1 MQYYG
6 NRLSENISRREPEG
20 YLLCLNVPVAR
31 TGTQDYLPEE
41 LGITPGSSSF
51 PSGPGLISVY
61 RPEEEVFAP
70 ETMASFEGMPVTN
83 EHPPDGVDIEN
94 IRRVQMGHAHHI
106 RRGTGDEADLLLADL
121 IITDEV
127 LIDAI
132 LHGKR
137 EISCGY
143 TYELAEENGR
153 YIQRKIRGNHIAVVE
168 AGRAGHRVS
177 IKDHQQVERS
187 TVSMKKSLTKLLA
200 RMARDG
206 DAETVAEFI
215 EEMIEGESETKAEAV
230 EEVAEAAAG
239 AVAEAV
245 SEGGNGS
252 TNPGCAA
259 DEETLGGILER
270 LDRLIELLTLEPGAD
285 EDPEKAESEEGSEIS
300 EEEMAEVVE
309 EVIEA
314 VSGEGSGEALSEEIS
329 GESAVEEV
337 AEIIEAILEP
347 DVSVTLEE
355 TSEGDEDPDNPEDIC
370 SNDMLRH
377 ALANSAVK
385 FRKMSPRQRRKAA
398 ADIAEAAAQGDR
410 SENFEYY
417 AAKKFRGENESRIRY
432 LERVLKTA
440 VIISDESKEDEVGIN
455 NTVVLYDMDMQEE
468 ETLRIVTS
476 MRGDILNG
484 QISIES
490 PIGKALMG
498 HKVGD
503 VITVKVDDGY
513 SYQVE
518 IRKIIKEN
526 DESADHIRSF

>member
-6 NRLSENISRREPEG
+6 TRLSENISRREPEG

-215 EEMIEGESETKAEAV
+215 EEMIEGESETKAEAAAEAV

-285 EDPEKAESEEGSEIS
+285 EEPEEAESEEGSEIS

-355 TSEGDEDPDNPEDIC
+355 SSEGDEDPDNPEDIC

-398 ADIAEAAAQGDR
+398 ADIAAQVRKKRRKGANSGYDLMLNRRPQKDSRSVYNALGKRIMAARNANYKR
-410 SENFEYY
+410 
-417 AAKKFRGENESRIRY
+417 RG
-432 LERVLKTA
+432 
-440 VIISDESKEDEVGIN
+440 
-455 NTVVLYDMDMQEE
+455 
-468 ETLRIVTS
+468 
-476 MRGDILNG
+476 
-484 QISIES
+484 
-490 PIGKALMG
+490 
-498 HKVGD
+498 
-503 VITVKVDDGY
+503 
-513 SYQVE
+513 
-518 IRKIIKEN
+518 
-526 DESADHIRSF
+526 

>member
-6 NRLSENISRREPEG
+6 TRLSENISRREPEG

-215 EEMIEGESETKAEAV
+215 EEMIEGESETKAEAAAEAV

-270 LDRLIELLTLEPGAD
+270 LDRLIELLTLAPGAD
-285 EDPEKAESEEGSEIS
+285 EEPEEAESEEGSEIS

-314 VSGEGSGEALSEEIS
+314 VSGEGSGEALSDEIS

-355 TSEGDEDPDNPEDIC
+355 SSEGDEDPDNPEDIC

-398 ADIAEAAAQGDR
+398 ADIAAQVRKKRRKGANSGYDLMLNRRPQKDSRSVYNALGKRIMAARNANYKR
-410 SENFEYY
+410 
-417 AAKKFRGENESRIRY
+417 RG
-432 LERVLKTA
+432 
-440 VIISDESKEDEVGIN
+440 
-455 NTVVLYDMDMQEE
+455 
-468 ETLRIVTS
+468 
-476 MRGDILNG
+476 
-484 QISIES
+484 
-490 PIGKALMG
+490 
-498 HKVGD
+498 
-503 VITVKVDDGY
+503 
-513 SYQVE
+513 
-518 IRKIIKEN
+518 
-526 DESADHIRSF
+526 

>member
-6 NRLSENISRREPEG
+6 TRLSENISRREPEG

-215 EEMIEGESETKAEAV
+215 EEMIEGESETKAEAAAEAV

-270 LDRLIELLTLEPGAD
+270 LDRLIELLTLAPGAD
-285 EDPEKAESEEGSEIS
+285 EEPEEAESEEGSEIS

-314 VSGEGSGEALSEEIS
+314 VSGEGSGEALPEEIS

-398 ADIAEAAAQGDR
+398 ADIAAQVRKKRRKGANSGYDLMLNRRPQKDSRSVYNALGKRIMAARNANYKG
-410 SENFEYY
+410 
-417 AAKKFRGENESRIRY
+417 RG
-432 LERVLKTA
+432 
-440 VIISDESKEDEVGIN
+440 
-455 NTVVLYDMDMQEE
+455 
-468 ETLRIVTS
+468 
-476 MRGDILNG
+476 
-484 QISIES
+484 
-490 PIGKALMG
+490 
-498 HKVGD
+498 
-503 VITVKVDDGY
+503 
-513 SYQVE
+513 
-518 IRKIIKEN
+518 
-526 DESADHIRSF
+526 

>member
-6 NRLSENISRREPEG
+6 TRLSENISRREPEG

-215 EEMIEGESETKAEAV
+215 EEMIEGESETKAEAAAEAV

-285 EDPEKAESEEGSEIS
+285 EEPEEAESEEGSEIS

-398 ADIAEAAAQGDR
+398 ADIAAQVRKKRRKGANSGYDLMLNRRPQKDSRSVYNALGKRIMAARNANYKG
-410 SENFEYY
+410 
-417 AAKKFRGENESRIRY
+417 RG
-432 LERVLKTA
+432 
-440 VIISDESKEDEVGIN
+440 
-455 NTVVLYDMDMQEE
+455 
-468 ETLRIVTS
+468 
-476 MRGDILNG
+476 
-484 QISIES
+484 
-490 PIGKALMG
+490 
-498 HKVGD
+498 
-503 VITVKVDDGY
+503 
-513 SYQVE
+513 
-518 IRKIIKEN
+518 
-526 DESADHIRSF
+526 

>member
-6 NRLSENISRREPEG
+6 TRLSENISRREPEG

-215 EEMIEGESETKAEAV
+215 EEMIEGESETKAEAAAEAV

-314 VSGEGSGEALSEEIS
+314 VSGEGSGEALPEEIS

-398 ADIAEAAAQGDR
+398 ADIAAQVRKKRRKGANSGYDLMLNRRPQKDSRSVYNALGKRIMAARNANYKG
-410 SENFEYY
+410 
-417 AAKKFRGENESRIRY
+417 RG
-432 LERVLKTA
+432 
-440 VIISDESKEDEVGIN
+440 
-455 NTVVLYDMDMQEE
+455 
-468 ETLRIVTS
+468 
-476 MRGDILNG
+476 
-484 QISIES
+484 
-490 PIGKALMG
+490 
-498 HKVGD
+498 
-503 VITVKVDDGY
+503 
-513 SYQVE
+513 
-518 IRKIIKEN
+518 
-526 DESADHIRSF
+526 

>member
-6 NRLSENISRREPEG
+6 TRLSENISRREPEG

-31 TGTQDYLPEE
+31 TGTQEYLPEE

-187 TVSMKKSLTKLLA
+187 TGSMKKSLTKLLA

-215 EEMIEGESETKAEAV
+215 EEMIEGESETKAEAAAEAV

-252 TNPGCAA
+252 TNPGCAT
-259 DEETLGGILER
+259 DEETLAGILER

-285 EDPEKAESEEGSEIS
+285 EEPEEAESEEGSEIS

-314 VSGEGSGEALSEEIS
+314 VSGEGAGEALAGEIS

-355 TSEGDEDPDNPEDIC
+355 SSEGDEDPDNPEDIC

-377 ALANSAVK
+377 ALANSAMK

-398 ADIAEAAAQGDR
+398 ADIAAQVRKKRRKGANSGYDLMLNRRPQKDSRSVYNALGKRIMAARNANYKG
-410 SENFEYY
+410 
-417 AAKKFRGENESRIRY
+417 RG
-432 LERVLKTA
+432 
-440 VIISDESKEDEVGIN
+440 
-455 NTVVLYDMDMQEE
+455 
-468 ETLRIVTS
+468 
-476 MRGDILNG
+476 
-484 QISIES
+484 
-490 PIGKALMG
+490 
-498 HKVGD
+498 
-503 VITVKVDDGY
+503 
-513 SYQVE
+513 
-518 IRKIIKEN
+518 
-526 DESADHIRSF
+526 